1 MPQTAILFLAGALA
15 IGGMPPLNGFIS
27 EFLIYSGIISG
38 INTAGISQ
46 ITLMILT
53 FAGMSLIGGISIL
66 TFTKTFGTI
75 FLGIP
80 RLKTDHEPV
89 EVSYL
94 MLIPQYI
101 ILAFMLFIAFFPGLF
116 ITLAG
121 KVLST
126 NSFPSLH
133 FETAGIQGYLSVMK
147 NISLTS
153 MIFLLFVGLMFFI
166 RWSISRKTV
175 NSIDSTWGCAYGSPN
190 SRMQYTG
197 KSYSKTFGKLLNFVM
212 IEKKGYPEIEKKEI
226 FPAARKYH
234 SFYLDF
240 FETRIINPVLHII
253 TRFIN
258 LFQFIQ
264 NGRIQAYVI
273 YGIVF
278 ILAIFIGT
286 ILNFWH

>member
-1 MPQTAILFLAGALA
+1 
-15 IGGMPPLNGFIS
+15 
-27 EFLIYSGIISG
+27 
-38 INTAGISQ
+38 
-46 ITLMILT
+46 
-53 FAGMSLIGGISIL
+53 
-66 TFTKTFGTI
+66 
-75 FLGIP
+75 
-80 RLKTDHEPV
+80 
-89 EVSYL
+89 
-94 MLIPQYI
+94 
-101 ILAFMLFIAFFPGLF
+101 LAFMLFIAFFPGLF

-121 KVLST
+121 KMLST

-147 NISLTS
+147 NISLAS
-153 MIFLLFVGLMFFI
+153 IIFLLFVGLMFLI

-175 NSIDSTWGCAYGSPN
+175 KSIDSTWGCAYGTPN

-212 IEKKGYPEIEKKEI
+212 IEKKGYTEIDKKEI
-226 FPAARKYH
+226 FPSARKYH

-240 FETRIINPVLHII
+240 FETRIINPALHMI
-253 TRFIN
+253 TKFIN